1 MKGYKDK
8 LDELNQKANEMFE
21 HMKDINKLV
30 NKKIMDIEHSVTKSE
45 SLFVKEINLLIDSKD
60 IQQNYA
66 RNKNKRQAPA

>member
-1 MKGYKDK
+1 MIFHYNG
-8 LDELNQKANEMFE
+8 E
-21 HMKDINKLV
+21 NKLV

-45 SLFVKEINLLIDSKD
+45 SLFVKAINLLIDSKD